1 MSIVCF
7 VNANSNKKYYST
19 TYFTRV
25 AIAFVL
31 QENEVFAE
39 LFSLLNY

>member
-7 VNANSNKKYYST
+7 VDANSNKKYYST
-19 TYFTRV
+19 MYFTQV